1 MATKKTEK
9 VVETEEV
16 METKVEKNEEPTSNM
31 VEVELFLDSER
42 YSDDVQVGVNG
53 KIYTVQRGKKVMV
66 PRPVAEIIWH
76 QKAQDKRT
84 SDLINKYENK
94 FKADTARYTR

>member
-16 METKVEKNEEPTSNM
+16 IETKVEKNEEPTSDM

-53 KIYTVQRGKKVMV
+53 MIYTVQRGKKVKV

-76 QKAQDKRT
+76 QKAQDSRT
-84 SDLINKYENK
+84 SALINKYENK